1 VGAGTQAFAATT
13 TKEFTSTPFPL
24 GVVHIFLGGL
34 PFAETILGL
43 FITVGLLSRWVLT
56 LGGLLITALL
66 FGTALRSDW
75 TTIDIQRIYS
85 ITYYLLLINRSD
97 SHFSI

>member
-13 TKEFTSTPFPL
+13 TKEFISTPFPL

-43 FITVGLLSRWVLT
+43 FITVGLLSRWGINAERLIDHRPPVRHRSAQRLDNNRYSED
-56 LGGLLITALL
+56 LLNYILSVAYK
-66 FGTALRSDW
+66 SV
-75 TTIDIQRIYS
+75 
-85 ITYYLLLINRSD
+85 
-97 SHFSI
+97 